1 MGVRETLEDL
11 GVRILSLRFLLLR
24 FLLLSLIALL
34 FLATASE
41 YASARERIRVVGSS
55 TVFPF
60 ATVVA
65 ERFSL
70 ARGVATP
77 IIESTGTG
85 GGIKLFCGGVSANS
99 PDITNASSRMKASQL
114 RLCAKNGVVDV
125 VEVAIGYDGIVLA
138 QSLQGEA
145 MGLTLR
151 YLYMALAKSVPDG
164 KGNFNGDFNGNF
176 KGGFIDN
183 PYSRWSDIDSSLPN
197 TKIEVLGPPPTSGTR
212 VAFTEIVMDG
222 GARSFPELAAL
233 RKSDK
238 QAFKK
243 IAYAIRED
251 GVYIDSGENDNLIVQ
266 KLRRNPKALGIFGF
280 SFLKNNRSL
289 LRGLQIDN
297 VAPEFANI
305 ADGSYP
311 IARSLYF
318 YLKARHVEKI
328 PHLLDYVHSFISEDA
343 IGADGFL
350 IDEGLIPLSAT
361 AMKRTRA
368 DVASMRSISASDL
381 K

>member
-1 MGVRETLEDL
+1 MSLSLGCRLSRLGVREALEDL
-11 GVRILSLRFLLLR
+11 EVRILSLRFLLLS
-24 FLLLSLIALL
+24 FIALL

-70 ARGVATP
+70 ARGVASP

-85 GGIKLFCGGVSANS
+85 GGIKLFCGGVSENS

-125 VEVAIGYDGIVLA
+125 IEVAIGYDGIVLA

-145 MGLTLR
+145 MGLSLR

-164 KGNFNGDFNGNF
+164 

-222 GARSFPELAAL
+222 GARSFPELVAL

-251 GVYIDSGENDNLIVQ
+251 GAYIDSGENDNLIVQ

-289 LRGLQIDN
+289 LRGLQMDN

-328 PHLLDYVHSFISEDA
+328 PHLLDYVHSFISENA

-350 IDEGLIPLSAT
+350 IDEGLIPLSVDAI
-361 AMKRTRA
+361 KRTRA

>member
-1 MGVRETLEDL
+1 M
-11 GVRILSLRFLLLR
+11 RILSLR
-24 FLLLSLIALL
+24 LL
-34 FLATASE
+34 FLWL
-41 YASARERIRVVGSS
+41 SALFFCAAVSGDAFARDRIRVVGSS

-70 ARGVATP
+70 SRGIASP

-85 GGIKLFCGGVSANS
+85 GGIKLFCSGVGKNS

-114 RLCAKNGVVDV
+114 RLCAKNGVADV
-125 VEVAIGYDGIVLA
+125 IEVAIGYDGIVLA
-138 QSLQGEA
+138 QSLQGKA

-164 KGNFNGDFNGNF
+164 AGN
-176 KGGFIDN
+176 FIDN
-183 PYSRWSDIDSSLPN
+183 PYLRWSDIDSSLPN

-212 VAFTEIVMDG
+212 VAFSEIVMDG
-222 GARSFPELAAL
+222 GARSFSELAAL

-238 QAFKK
+238 KAFKK

-251 GVYIDSGENDNLIVQ
+251 GAYINSGENDNLIVQ
-266 KLRRNPKALGIFGF
+266 KLRRNPNALGIFGF
-280 SFLKNNRSL
+280 SFLENNSSL
-289 LRGLQIDN
+289 LRGLKVDN

-318 YLKARHVEKI
+318 YLKAKHVGEI
-328 PHLLDYVHSFISEDA
+328 PHLLDYVNTFISEDT

-350 IDEGLIPLSAT
+350 IDEGLIPLST
-361 AMKRTRA
+361 AKMKRTRA
-368 DVASMRSISASDL
+368 DVSSLRAISNSDL
-381 K
+381 Q